1 MPEHPAPARSPYP
14 AAPPSGWVRLARL
27 GRPFQVRGS
36 LKAEPVSPSAATAL
50 RALAHELGPVWL
62 DGHGATRLR
71 EARTV
76 GAGLVLA
83 VQGIYTPERARA
95 LTHAHV
101 WADPAWLPA
110 PDPDDDPDAIDVAR
124 LEGASVLLDG
134 APYGRV
140 AYVLLGAQ
148 DLLAIDGPDGERLV
162 PWAAPYVAWDGTTVD
177 LVDVPPGLLGQDE
190 RA

>member
-1 MPEHPAPARSPYP
+1 MPEHLAPARNPHP
-14 AAPPSGWVRLARL
+14 AAPPAGWVRLARL

-50 RALAHELGPVWL
+50 RALASALGPVWV
-62 DGHGATRLR
+62 DGHGDTRLR

-83 VQGIYTPERARA
+83 VQGIYSPERARP
-95 LTHAHV
+95 LTNAHV
-101 WADPAWLPA
+101 WADPAWLPE
-110 PDPDDDPDAIDVAR
+110 PEPDDDPDAVDVAR
-124 LEGASVLLDG
+124 LEGAPVRLEG

-140 AYVLLGAQ
+140 AHVLLGAQ
-148 DLLAIDGPDGERLV
+148 DLLAIDGPDGARLV

-177 LVDVPPGLLGQDE
+177 LVDVPPGLLDE

>member
-1 MPEHPAPARSPYP
+1 MSA
-14 AAPPSGWVRLARL
+14 
-27 GRPFQVRGS
+27 
-36 LKAEPVSPSAATAL
+36 SAAGAL
-50 RALAHELGPVWL
+50 RALAQAIGPVWV
-62 DGHGATRLR
+62 DGVGSTRLR

-76 GAGLVLA
+76 GAGLVVA
-83 VQGIYTPERARA
+83 VQGVYDPERARP

-101 WADPAWLPA
+101 WADPAWLPE

-124 LEGASVLLDG
+124 LEGAAVLLDG

-162 PWAAPYVAWDGTTVD
+162 PWAAPYVVWDGTTID
-177 LVDVPPGLLGQDE
+177 LVDVPPGLLDGDG

>member
-1 MPEHPAPARSPYP
+1 VPEHHAPSKSPHL
-14 AAPPSGWVRLARL
+14 ASPPDGWVRLARL

-36 LKAEPVSPSAATAL
+36 LKAAPVSPSAAAAL
-50 RALAHELGPVWL
+50 RALAHEIGSVWVDGYGP
-62 DGHGATRLR
+62 TRLR
-71 EARTV
+71 EARSV

-101 WADPAWLPA
+101 WADPAWLPE
-110 PDPDDDPDAIDVAR
+110 PDPDDDPDAVDVAR
-124 LEGASVLLDG
+124 LEGAPVHLDG

-162 PWAAPYVAWDGTTVD
+162 PWAAPYVVWDGTTID
-177 LVDVPPGLLGQDE
+177 LVEAPPGLLDGDQ

>member
-1 MPEHPAPARSPYP
+1 MPEHPAPAKGPQP
-14 AAPPSGWVRLARL
+14 AAPPTGWVRLARL

-50 RALAHELGPVWL
+50 RALAQELGPVWV
-62 DGHGATRLR
+62 DGVGATRLR

-83 VQGIYTPERARA
+83 VQGIYDRERARA
-95 LTHAHV
+95 LIHARV
-101 WADPAWLPA
+101 WADPAWIEE
-110 PDPDDDPDAIDVAR
+110 PDPDDDPDAVDVAR
-124 LEGASVLLDG
+124 LEGASVRLDG

-162 PWAAPYVAWDGTTVD
+162 PWAAPYVEWDGNAVD
-177 LVDVPPGLLGQDE
+177 LVDVPPGLLDGDG
-190 RA
+190 RS

>member
-1 MPEHPAPARSPYP
+1 MPEHPAPAANPDP
-14 AAPPSGWVRLARL
+14 AAPPAGWVRLARL

-36 LKAEPVSPSAATAL
+36 LKAQPVGPSAATAL
-50 RALAHELGPVWL
+50 RELARDLGPVWV

-83 VQGIYTPERARA
+83 VQGIYTPERARP

-101 WADPAWLPA
+101 WAAPTWLPEPE
-110 PDPDDDPDAIDVAR
+110 PDGDPDAVDVAR
-124 LEGASVLLDG
+124 LEGVPVRLDG

-177 LVDVPPGLLGQDE
+177 LVDVPPGLLDDG
-190 RA
+190 A